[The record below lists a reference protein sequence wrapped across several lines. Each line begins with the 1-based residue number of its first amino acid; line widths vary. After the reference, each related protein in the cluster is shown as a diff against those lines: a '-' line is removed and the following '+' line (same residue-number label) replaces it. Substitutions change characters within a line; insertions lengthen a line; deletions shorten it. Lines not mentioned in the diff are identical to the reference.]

1 MNNKIDKIKKI
12 RGLLLEQIADLTNE
26 QLNTIP
32 NGFNNNII
40 WNLTHS
46 ICAQQG
52 ICYLRGGQHAIV
64 PDKFIAP
71 FFTNTKPDLNIGT
84 DEIQET
90 KGIYISTIDQLQIDY
105 DKAMFGNYTSLPNIF
120 KVYGLETTGIEDTL
134 EFVLYHEGY
143 HSG

>member
-71 FFTNTKPDLNIGT
+71 F
-84 DEIQET
+84 
-90 KGIYISTIDQLQIDY
+90 LQIQ
-105 DKAMFGNYTSLPNIF
+105 NPT
-120 KVYGLETTGIEDTL
+120 
-134 EFVLYHEGY
+134 
-143 HSG
+143 